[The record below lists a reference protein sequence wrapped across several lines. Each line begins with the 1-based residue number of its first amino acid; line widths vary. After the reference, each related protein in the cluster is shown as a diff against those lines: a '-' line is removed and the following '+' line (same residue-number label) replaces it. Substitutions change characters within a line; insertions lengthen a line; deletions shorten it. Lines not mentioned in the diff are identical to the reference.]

1 VNLSTHPTLAAA
13 LGKAK
18 VGGIVLAATVV
29 LAGTAEAATSVDL
42 FVDDAAPVATTE
54 PTSTPA
60 DCPTEEPVTDPSIDP
75 TDGPAAEPTAT
86 AGDEPSSEPTDDPT
100 EEATTEP
107 ATTDEPTAEP
117 TECQEP
123 TDDPTGEPTDDV
135 SDEPTEEA
143 TDDPTDGGRLRGR
156 EEPRGVRLRRR
167 EGHTP
172 RARPWCSSLRGRAQ
186 RLRQGQGRDRGRRA

>member
-1 VNLSTHPTLAAA
+1 MNLSTHPTLAAA

-29 LAGTAEAATSVDL
+29 LAGTAEAATSADL
-42 FVDDAAPVATTE
+42 FVDDAAPVATAE

-75 TDGPAAEPTAT
+75 TDGPAAA
-86 AGDEPSSEPTDDPT
+86 
-100 EEATTEP
+100 
-107 ATTDEPTAEP
+107 P
-117 TECQEP
+117 TEC
-123 TDDPTGEPTDDV
+123 GEPT
-135 SDEPTEEA
+135 DEPTEEP
-143 TDDPTDGGRLRGR
+143 TDDRQRRTDRGSDRRPHRGTDGRRLRGR

-172 RARPWCSSLRGRAQ
+172 RARPWCSGLRGRAE
-186 RLRQGQGRDRGRRA
+186 RLRQGQG